1 MNVALDKLRDIS
13 RKSDEDKISRLRQ
26 ELHEAN
32 ERISQVAEF
41 SMEAIQDC
49 NKNIDRIK
57 KSIEIIQNQ
66 SVSISNHTSQQS
78 GDNAVNKQAGE
89 INE

>member
-26 ELHEAN
+26 ELQEAN

-41 SMEAIQDC
+41 SMEAIQEC
-49 NKNIDRIK
+49 NNNIDRIK
-57 KSIEIIQNQ
+57 NRLKLSRIKAFQFQ
-66 SVSISNHTSQQS
+66 TTR
-78 GDNAVNKQAGE
+78 ANKAATTPSTNKRE
-89 INE
+89 R

>member
-26 ELHEAN
+26 ELQEAN

-41 SMEAIQDC
+41 SMEAIQEC
-49 NKNIDRIK
+49 NNNIDRIK